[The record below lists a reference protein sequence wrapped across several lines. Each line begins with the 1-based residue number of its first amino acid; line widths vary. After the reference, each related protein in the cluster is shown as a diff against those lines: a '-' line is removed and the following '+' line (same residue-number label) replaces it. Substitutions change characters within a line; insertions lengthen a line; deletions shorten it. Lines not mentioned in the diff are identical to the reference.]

1 MNWCFWMW
9 VRMSVM
15 TVSHFVKVDKLEGAR
30 LQLGG
35 LDEVEEVADV
45 VDEALAEYVALVAVG
60 VHQVVVLLLL
70 GYLVRRQ
77 IARHCEQLD
86 IKKKNEL
93 YFRTTSKLICV
104 SSAHRCA
111 E

>member
-1 MNWCFWMW
+1 
-9 VRMSVM
+9 MSVM

-86 IKKKNEL
+86 IYKKKRIVFSNNFEIIMCFECSPL
-93 YFRTTSKLICV
+93 CRV
-104 SSAHRCA
+104 GQ
-111 E
+111 